1 MCGSNFVRPSALRNL
16 GSPGYR
22 LPGGAKPRRIPSP
35 GIASDRNEAGSNTIH
50 FFLQIMEDYEAN
62 NSKLDI
68 YVQQSILSAFT
79 LTNLINDLLDLAKM
93 ETATF
98 QLAIEQFNFPEVVAE
113 AYQILLF

>member
-1 MCGSNFVRPSALRNL
+1 MDNDFTC
-16 GSPGYR
+16 
-22 LPGGAKPRRIPSP
+22 KKCI
-35 GIASDRNEAGSNTIH
+35 NTIH